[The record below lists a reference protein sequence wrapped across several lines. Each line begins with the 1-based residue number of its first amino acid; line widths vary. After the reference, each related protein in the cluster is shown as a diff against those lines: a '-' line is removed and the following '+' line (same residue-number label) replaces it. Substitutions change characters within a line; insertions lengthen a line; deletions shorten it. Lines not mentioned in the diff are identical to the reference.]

1 VQDGLERVKDRRAAW
16 VGHRPIAPGD
26 PAQPSYH
33 VETIVPDYW
42 IPLAPEQIPPDQKS
56 IRLRMVPME
65 VDDGGVPRA
74 IEPQGLLLANAADGS
89 RLWLFDEEVPR
100 EGTQVDRVHRYAR
113 WLNGRSVTWTAR
125 RRQTGGGEGSSGLRF
140 DFLNPG

>member
-1 VQDGLERVKDRRAAW
+1 M
-16 VGHRPIAPGD
+16 
-26 PAQPSYH
+26 
-33 VETIVPDYW
+33 PDYW